1 MDHWERRWI
10 ILLFVI
16 RNGHVKVRDI
26 MAECEVSDST
36 VRADLAHLALTFPIQ
51 SRRGPNGGF
60 MLADKQRPFTRHA
73 NLLVKW
79 MPTMGQS
86 GNLNEDDAQL
96 MREAILALIS
106 IKSNGKNFTLT

>member
-16 RNGHVKVRDI
+16 RNGHVKVKDI
-26 MAECEVSDST
+26 MTECEVSDST

-60 MLADKQRPFTRHA
+60 MLADQQHPFAKHA
-73 NLLVKW
+73 SLLVKW
-79 MPTMGQS
+79 MPMIGEL
-86 GNLNEDDAQL
+86 GNVNETDAQL
-96 MREAILALIS
+96 MQEAILALVS
-106 IKSNGKNFTLT
+106 IRSKGRTFTLT